1 MAAQTQPRQPK
12 GCPVGGQFAGQANP
26 ESDLVLTATVLDGSD
41 PGVPAPAAP
50 SKRTDVH
57 RPVELDPEDYEWVG
71 AYDNQPEPGS
81 FVGPGGE
88 FEVAPGVVVSGTN
101 WANAEYQYLHG
112 LVESSRS
119 ARYGDGF
126 QCDHCGARIRYVAVY
141 RHKPTGDHIAVG
153 ETCADGR
160 LSLDKATFQRLRKAA
175 ELDRKQQ
182 ANKKAARE
190 RLEEIEDPV
199 VVTLLD
205 RGADLEAMDDAMK
218 SVYDHGIVSDIRR
231 RLWQYG
237 SASDKQVDLV
247 RRIYDQETSEP
258 EPEPPRIPVPVGAQ
272 QVEGTV
278 LAMRFQ
284 ESRWGGSVKMLVEV
298 ETPAGNY
305 KVWGT
310 LPASLRDL
318 YRIEHGPLLA
328 NGSHDVSHHPVGVG
342 AKVRF
347 SANCEQSS
355 DDPSFGFFS
364 RPTKAELI
372 EGPDS
377 GQLGTGAEPSER

>member
-1 MAAQTQPRQPK
+1 MSTSTQPRQPS
-12 GCPVGGQFAGQANP
+12 GTPVGGQFAGKANP
-26 ESDLVLTATVLDGSD
+26 EANLVLDETPFTGNDSK
-41 PGVPAPAAP
+41 PP
-50 SKRTDVH
+50 KRTDVH
-57 RPVELDPEDYEWVG
+57 RPVELTPEDYEWVG

-88 FEVAPGVVVSGTN
+88 FEVAPGVVVQGTN
-101 WANAEYQYLHG
+101 WANAEYRYLSA
-112 LVESSRS
+112 LVESSTS

-182 ANKKAARE
+182 ANKKAARA
-190 RLEEIEDPV
+190 RLEEITDALV
-199 VVTLLD
+199 VSLLD
-205 RGADLEAMDDAMK
+205 RDADLDAMDDDTR
-218 SVYDHGIVSDIRR
+218 SVYDHEIVSDIRR

-237 SASDKQVDLV
+237 AVSDKQVDLV
-247 RRIYDQETSEP
+247 RRIYEQATAEP
-258 EPEPPRIPVPVGAQ
+258 EPEPPKVPVPVGAQ

-278 LAMRFQ
+278 RAMRFQ
-284 ESRWGGSVKMLVEV
+284 ESQWGGSVKMLVEV

-310 LPASLRDL
+310 LPSALRDL

-328 NGSHDVSHHPVGVG
+328 NGSHDVSHHPVGIG

-347 SANCEQSS
+347 NANCAQSS
-355 DDPSFGFFS
+355 DDPSFGFFA

-372 EGPDS
+372 ETPAGIPPGSGP
-377 GQLGTGAEPSER
+377 PSPER